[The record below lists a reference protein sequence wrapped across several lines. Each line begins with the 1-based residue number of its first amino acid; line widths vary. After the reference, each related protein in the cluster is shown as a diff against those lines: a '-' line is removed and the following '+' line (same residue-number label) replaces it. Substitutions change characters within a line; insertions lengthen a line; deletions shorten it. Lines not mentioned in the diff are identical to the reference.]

1 MKCFRK
7 SKSLEALLSVSYVAR
22 LVGLFVFGLLL
33 LPAVASAADGCS
45 GVSDSVDVTTLIGKC
60 ADETRTMPS
69 FKALSHDGTLRS
81 KKDLMGHP
89 TVIWFFP
96 VAGTPG

>member
-1 MKCFRK
+1 MYPIVE
-7 SKSLEALLSVSYVAR
+7 SLEALLSVSYVAR

-45 GVSDSVDVTTLIGKC
+45 GVSDSVDMAALVGKC
-60 ADETRTMPS
+60 ADKNRTLPP
-69 FKALSHDGTLRS
+69 FKALSHDGTPRS

>member
-1 MKCFRK
+1 M
-7 SKSLEALLSVSYVAR
+7 SVSYVAR

-33 LPAVASAADGCS
+33 LPAMASAADGCS
-45 GVSDSVDVTTLIGKC
+45 GLVGKC
-60 ADETRTMPS
+60 VDENRTLPS
-69 FKALSHDGTLRS
+69 FKALSHDGTPRS

-89 TVIWFFP
+89 TVLWFFP